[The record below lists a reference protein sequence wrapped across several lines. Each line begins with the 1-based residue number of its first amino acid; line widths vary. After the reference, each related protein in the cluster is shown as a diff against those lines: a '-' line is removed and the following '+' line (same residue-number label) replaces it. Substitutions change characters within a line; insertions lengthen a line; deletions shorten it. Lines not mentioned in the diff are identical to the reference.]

1 MTFKRLL
8 SLGTFVGFVLF
19 SYGVVGAQTQT
30 TPTTTAQPTTTSTNP
45 RVVVTDNLS
54 KPSTASSA
62 TSQPKTTTTAFGN
75 HSVNVT
81 ENIPAGSNQ
90 TLENGKFYNVT
101 TWDGSKWVTTRKW
114 MPNSTKPNP

>member
-8 SLGTFVGFVLF
+8 SLGTFAGFVLF

-54 KPSTASSA
+54 KPTTSA
-62 TSQPKTTTTAFGN
+62 TANQPKTTTTKIGN
-75 HSVNVT
+75 YNVNVSD
-81 ENIPAGSNQ
+81 NIPAGTNQ
-90 TLENGKFYNVT
+90 TMENGKFYNVT

-114 MPNSTKPNP
+114 MPNPTKPNP